1 MNRLDSKITFSDP
14 FGNFEPQVF
23 DFCTE
28 LTIDSSY
35 NNLTDTAEVII
46 PKKIRYLKE
55 DGSPVDSITRGDNPL
70 FKIGDKVNIKV
81 GYDSKINQA
90 FRGFISGIRQQ
101 FPIRFKLEDEV
112 YKLKQTSVTISLNNP
127 TLDDL
132 LGEIFLGVNIEYEV
146 TAAQNL
152 GKFRITNATP
162 AEVLNELRKKHG
174 IYSFFRDSVMYIGL
188 SVNPSL
194 QNTHRFE
201 FQTAQ
206 LITGDSLTYVDA
218 TERKIK
224 VICKSI
230 ADDNATLE
238 ATAGDSDGEI
248 RTLYFNNYSLAD
260 LQSTADRLAEEYRY
274 SGYDGFFT
282 IFATP
287 LVNHGDIA
295 ELINRQIPEQSGG
308 YIVIR
313 VVTRC
318 GWSIGGRQDVYIKQK
333 IYDLIDDGTGTGT
346 FIQKKITK

>member
-1 MNRLDSKITFSDP
+1 MNRLDTKITFGDP
-14 FGNFEPQVF
+14 FGEFLPQTF

-35 NNLTDTAEVII
+35 NNLTDTAEVVI
-46 PKKIRYLKE
+46 PKKLRYLRE
-55 DGSPVDSITRGDNPL
+55 DGKPVDSITRGDNPL
-70 FKIGDKVNIKV
+70 FKIGDKASISI
-81 GYDSKINQA
+81 GYDSKINEA
-90 FRGFISGIRQQ
+90 FRGFISGIRQK
-101 FPIRFKLEDEV
+101 FPLRFKLEDEL
-112 YKLKQTSVTISLNNP
+112 YKLKRFPVTVSLNNP
-127 TLDDL
+127 TLDEL
-132 LGEIFLGVNIEYEV
+132 LGEVMPIGVLYEV
-146 TAAQNL
+146 TASQKL
-152 GKFRITNATP
+152 GKFRITNSTA

-174 IYSFFRDSVMYIGL
+174 IYAFFRESIMYIGL
-188 SVNPSL
+188 AVNPSL
-194 QNTHRFE
+194 QKVHRFE
-201 FQTAQ
+201 FQTPQ

-218 TERKIK
+218 TERKVK

-238 ATAGDSDGEI
+238 ASAGDSDGEI
-248 RTLYFNNYSLAD
+248 RTLYFNNYTLED

-274 SGYDGFFT
+274 SGYDGYFT

-287 LVNHGDIA
+287 LVNHGDIV

-333 IYDLIDDGTGTGT
+333 VYDLIDDGSGK
-346 FIQKKITK
+346 FIQKKISE

>member
-1 MNRLDSKITFSDP
+1 MNRLDTSFTTSDP
-14 FGNFEPQVF
+14 FGEFLPQTF
-23 DFCTE
+23 NFCTE

-35 NNLTDTAEVII
+35 NNLTDTAEIVI
-46 PKKIRYLKE
+46 PKKIKYLRE
-55 DGSPVDSITRGDNPL
+55 DGSPVDSITRGEEPL
-70 FKIGDKVNIKV
+70 FKIGDKVNISI
-81 GYDSKINQA
+81 GYDSKINEA
-90 FRGFISGIRQQ
+90 FRGFISGIRQK
-101 FPIRFKLEDEV
+101 FPLRFKLEDEL
-112 YKLKQTSVTISLNNP
+112 YKLKRFPVTVSLNNP
-127 TLDDL
+127 SLDDL
-132 LGEIFLGVNIEYEV
+132 LGEVMPLGVLYEV
-146 TAAQNL
+146 TASQNL
-152 GKFRITNATP
+152 GKFRITNSTA

-174 IYSFFRDSVMYIGL
+174 IYAFFRDSIMYIGL
-188 SVNPSL
+188 AVNPSL
-194 QNTHRFE
+194 QKVHRFE

-218 TERKIK
+218 TERKVK

-238 ATAGDSDGEI
+238 ASAGDSDGEI

-274 SGYDGFFT
+274 SGYDGYFT

-287 LVNHGDIA
+287 LVNHGDIV

-333 IYDLIDDGTGTGT
+333 VYDLIDDGSGK
-346 FIQKKITK
+346 FIQKKISE

>member
-1 MNRLDSKITFSDP
+1 MNRLDTKLTFSDP
-14 FGNFEPQVF
+14 FGSFKPQIF
-23 DFCTE
+23 NFCTE

-35 NNLTDTAEVII
+35 NNLTDTAEVVI
-46 PKKIRYLKE
+46 PKKLRYLKE
-55 DGSPVDSITRGDNPL
+55 DGSPVDSITRGDDPL
-70 FKIGDKVNIKV
+70 FKIGDKASISI
-81 GYDSKINQA
+81 GYDSKLTEG
-90 FRGFISGIRQQ
+90 FRGFISGIRQK

-112 YKLKQTSVTISLNNP
+112 YKLKKFSVTVSLNNP

-132 LGEIFLGVNIEYEV
+132 LGEIMPLGVLYEV

-152 GKFRITNATP
+152 GKFRITNATA

-188 SVNPSL
+188 AVNPSL
-194 QNTHRFE
+194 QKTHRFE
-201 FQTAQ
+201 FQTPQ

-230 ADDNATLE
+230 ADDNTTLE

-248 RTLYFNNYSLAD
+248 RTLYFNNYTLKD

-287 LVNHGDIA
+287 LVNHGDIV

-333 IYDLIDDGTGTGT
+333 IYDLIDNGSGK
-346 FIQKKITK
+346 FIQKKISE